1 MKTPSPNFLAAPLCL
16 GLGLSAFGPGLAA
29 EQIALSLCP
38 IAGVAE
44 SARCGTYEV
53 FENRETRQGRKIPLK
68 LIVLPALGSPHSPDP
83 LVYFAGGPGDGAT
96 GSAGGFAQGFAAL
109 RQTRDIVLID
119 VRGTGESRA
128 LVCDAMMGATGAQ
141 KFLDDFLPVDAVEA
155 CRRQWETQ
163 ADLAR
168 YTTTELVDDVAEV
181 LQALGYPRANLL
193 GGSYGTRA
201 AQAFAQRHPELTRT
215 LILEGVVGAD
225 DRMPI
230 SVARDAQNALD
241 GWLAEC
247 ASDSACHTAFPRLAE
262 EFATVLERL
271 QRAPAE
277 VTVLDPE
284 TGKKVTLRLS
294 DKGFGQT
301 VRYMLYLPTTAL
313 VLPLYIH
320 LAAAGDFG
328 PLADTAYL
336 FATRLSGANFAD
348 GLYLSV
354 LCAEDVPFID
364 PAEIPEAVRGTF
376 LGDFRIARQRAACD
390 AWPAKKLGREVLAPL
405 RSEVPTLLLSG
416 ERDPVTP
423 ARVGAA
429 VARGL
434 SRSLHLVVP
443 DGAHSFEGLS
453 GADECVSDLTS
464 RFIAAG
470 TVEGLD
476 TACVQRIER
485 PPFLL
490 ALERPGDVTLT
501 ADELQALAGSYRGLG
516 EAPTPVAVVDG
527 QLRMTA
533 PDGVAYALLP
543 VTKSRF
549 VIAGAPPGF
558 VVEFHLDPQGKAT
571 GCTVEQGP
579 ARKTELVK
587 E

>member
-1 MKTPSPNFLAAPLCL
+1 MITPLRPTLLFALALTPLGPKLEAESHVLSP
-16 GLGLSAFGPGLAA
+16 
-29 EQIALSLCP
+29 CP
-38 IAGVAE
+38 IPGVAE
-44 SARCGTYEV
+44 TARCGTYEV
-53 FENRETRQGRKIPLK
+53 FENRQLKQGRKIPLK
-68 LIVLPALGSPHSPDP
+68 VIVLPALGPSRESDP
-83 LVYFAGGPGDGAT
+83 LVYFSGGPGDGAT
-96 GSAGGFAQGFAAL
+96 AAAGAFAQGFASV
-109 RQTRDIVLID
+109 RETRDIVLID

-128 LVCDAMMGATGAQ
+128 LVCDAMMGAIGAQ

-155 CRRQWETQ
+155 CRRQWENQ
-163 ADLAR
+163 ADFR
-168 YTTTELVDDVAEV
+168 HFTTHELVDDVAEV
-181 LQALGYPRANLL
+181 LRALGYPRANLL

-201 AQAFAQRHPELTRT
+201 AQAFAQRHPEQTRT
-215 LILEGVVGAD
+215 MILEGVVGAD
-225 DRMPI
+225 DRMPLH
-230 SVARDAQNALD
+230 VARDAQNALD

-247 ASDSACHTAFPRLAE
+247 AADTACHAAFPRLAE
-262 EFATVLERL
+262 EFAAVLERL
-271 QRAPAE
+271 RRQPVE
-277 VTVLDPE
+277 VAALDPE
-284 TGKKVTLRLS
+284 TGKRVPLRLS

-301 VRYMLYLPTTAL
+301 VRYMLYLPTTSL

-328 PLADTAYL
+328 PLADTAYM
-336 FATRLSGANFAD
+336 FATQLSGANFAD

-390 AWPAKKLGREVLAPL
+390 LWPAKKLGGDVLAPL
-405 RSEVPTLLLSG
+405 RSDIPTLLLSG

-423 ARVGAA
+423 ARVGTA

-453 GADECVSDLTS
+453 GADECLSGLTA

-470 TVEGLD
+470 GLEGLD
-476 TACVQRIER
+476 VSCVGKIER

-490 ALERPGDVTLT
+490 AMERPADITLT
-501 ADELQALAGSYRGLG
+501 ADELQRLTGSYRGLG
-516 EAPTPVAVVDG
+516 EAPTPVTVVDG

-543 VTKSRF
+543 ITKTRF
-549 VIAGAPPGF
+549 AIAGAPPGF
-558 VVEFHLDPQGKAT
+558 IVEFRQDPQGKVI

-579 ARKTELVK
+579 ARRTELVK